1 MPMPDGTSMNEYRAR
16 RDYFIGQALA
26 GLCAN
31 PNVTSSLDVAE
42 IARRAICT
50 ANETIKMI
58 KAIGGPLP
66 PPPPRE

>member
-1 MPMPDGTSMNEYRAR
+1 MPMPDGTPMNEYRAR

-31 PNVTSSLDVAE
+31 PNITASLDMAE

-50 ANETIKMI
+50 AYATIE
-58 KAIGGPLP
+58 AIAELTP
-66 PPPPRE
+66 PPIRSK